1 MKKIIWSLFI
11 IILTFLTAFSAKTVN
26 AASLNFDQ
34 TSVEVAADE
43 TFQLQVNVDAGSEE
57 INSVDAYV
65 IFDSTKLEAQS
76 VSNGDFFP
84 TVFNDITSGKAYV
97 AGMVDDPATS
107 KTGSGTIAT
116 ITFKALASG
125 TDTLTFECDTSS
137 SDTSKI
143 VKNDIDATNIIVC
156 SENGSTSVNI
166 TGGTTGGGTTNGAGT
181 TGGGTT
187 PSTLPQSG
195 ILDNIVKY
203 AVPGMILLMLGGI
216 FKFLL

>member
-1 MKKIIWSLFI
+1 M
-11 IILTFLTAFSAKTVN
+11 
-26 AASLNFDQ
+26 NFDQ